1 MPKQYGRRYSSMAD
15 IRYLAPSSL
24 DEAIG
29 AFAAAGSA
37 ARILA
42 GGTDLLVQMRSGIVR
57 PGVIVDIKKIGEM
70 TAIEETADGGFLIG
84 AAASGMA
91 LAEHPRFG
99 KVWPGVLEGINLIGS
114 KQVQGRAS
122 AGGNLMNGS
131 PAGDSVPAMIAA
143 GAIVTV
149 QGPNGRRELKVEEV
163 PASPG
168 RTNLKPCEILV
179 SIAFPPR
186 SAGSSDAYLRMI
198 PRTEMDIAVVGLGV
212 SLTLKGGVCTA
223 ARVGLGAVAPT
234 VLLVEPAAKALIGSK
249 LDAAAVNAAAGA
261 CSAACRPID
270 DKRGTIAYRT
280 KIAGVLL
287 KRTVAIAARRAALGN

>member
-1 MPKQYGRRYSSMAD
+1 MSD
-15 IRYLAPSSL
+15 IRYLAPSTL
-24 DEAIG
+24 DEAIS

-42 GGTDLLVQMRSGIVR
+42 GGTDLLVQMRAGSVH
-57 PGVIVDIKKIGEM
+57 PGLIVDIKKIAEM
-70 TAIEETADGGFLIG
+70 MSIEQTADGGFRVG
-84 AAASGMA
+84 AAVSGMA

-99 KVWPGVLEGINLIGS
+99 KVWPGVLEAVNLIGS

-122 AGGNLMNGS
+122 AGGNLCNGS
-131 PAGDSVPAMIAA
+131 PAGDSVPAMVAA
-143 GAIVTV
+143 GAVVTV
-149 QGPNGRRELKVEEV
+149 QGPNGRREMKVEEV
-163 PASPG
+163 PAGPG
-168 RTNLKPCEILV
+168 RTNLKPGEILV
-179 SIAFPPR
+179 SFALPPR
-186 SAGSSDAYLRMI
+186 PTGSGDAYLRMI

-212 SLTLKGGVCTA
+212 SLTLKDGVCTA

-234 VLLVEPAAKALIGSK
+234 VLLVEPAARALIGGK
-249 LDAAAVNAAAGA
+249 LDAAALNAAAAA

-287 KRTVAIAARRAALGN
+287 KRTVAIAAKRAGGN